1 MKTNNWPCGNIIS
14 ITLAVVSLH
23 DYFVNEI
30 RYISGPVEEKMGE
43 DQNLQKKIFTIQT
56 SWPAMQIR

>member
-1 MKTNNWPCGNIIS
+1 M
-14 ITLAVVSLH
+14 VSLH

-56 SWPAMQIR
+56 SWPAMQIREMLVNCFVSDAGKVK